1 MRERERIDDGDDD
14 HEERKRERERDKR
27 EEDKERESRTMT
39 RTTMTRTTMT
49 TTTTTKRER
58 SEGKNQSSIINHPSC
73 RLHWRRIFPNGETTR
88 TTPASAQAP
97 GVATWPW
104 AGYGMGGFSDK
115 GEIHQEVLRCHG
127 ADREERRACTDS
139 QKTREAVHAQI
150 NAHLDRSDVLLQHIF
165 VIERERERID
175 DDDDN
180 HEERKRE
187 RER

>member
-1 MRERERIDDGDDD
+1 VRERIN
-14 HEERKRERERDKR
+14 H
-27 EEDKERESRTMT
+27 
-39 RTTMTRTTMT
+39 
-49 TTTTTKRER
+49 
-58 SEGKNQSSIINHPSC
+58 QSSIIHHVDC
-73 RLHWRRIFPNGETTR
+73 TGEEFFPMEKLQGQLQPQR
-88 TTPASAQAP
+88 KHQALP
-97 GVATWPW
+97 HGPV

-127 ADREERRACTDS
+127 ADREERRAFTDS
-139 QKTREAVHAQI
+139 QKTREAAHAQI

-175 DDDDN
+175 DDDDD